1 MHHTID
7 LRRDGEDK
15 AHDGSRGAN
24 VKQRT
29 IGAHRRTNQNERAK
43 RAGEVR
49 EGNEKRIAGM
59 EVMVAASKKMSQFMS
74 QQNPEQRRRKRKTGQ
89 KSGRIFIKEREG
101 PQQLIDGHDLNV
113 RVRHGK
119 LRACDKE

>member
-1 MHHTID
+1 SNGNTRNQQSCPTRRSSD
-7 LRRDGEDK
+7 L
-15 AHDGSRGAN
+15 
-24 VKQRT
+24 
-29 IGAHRRTNQNERAK
+29 RRTNQNERAK

-101 PQQLIDGHDLNV
+101 DRKSTRLNSS
-113 RVRHGK
+113 HGSISY
-119 LRACDKE
+119 AV